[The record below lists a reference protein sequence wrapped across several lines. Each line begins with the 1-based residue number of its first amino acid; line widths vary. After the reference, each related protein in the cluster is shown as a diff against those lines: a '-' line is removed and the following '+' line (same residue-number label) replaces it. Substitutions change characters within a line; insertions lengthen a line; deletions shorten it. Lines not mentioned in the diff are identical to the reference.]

1 MRTVHAACLSLAL
14 ATAASAQ
21 TARPAF
27 EAASV
32 KVNPATNSVVRVSTF
47 PNRFSGVNMTLR
59 MLVGYAY
66 RLEAYR
72 MAGGPSWFDTD
83 RFDVEATAGS
93 AGGAFD
99 AIRAMMRMLLEDR

>member
-1 MRTVHAACLSLAL
+1 MRHLLAAPILL
-14 ATAASAQ
+14 ATLTAQ

-32 KVNPATNSVVRVSTF
+32 KGNPATSSVVRISTF

-93 AGGAFD
+93 AGDAD
-99 AIRAMMRMLLEDR
+99 AIRAMMRTLLEDRFR